1 MYYFTIKIQFLVL
14 VFVDL
19 ILIKFVEAD
28 TSVAESILD
37 ELYLKYK
44 EAVSDGWLQFFI
56 LYIKVILISL
66 GNFILKDFLTSS
78 LII

>member
-56 LYIKVILISL
+56 LYIKVILIIL
-66 GNFILKDFLTSS
+66 GILF
-78 LII
+78 